1 MLKDIVKIR
10 IESGKGGEGSSAMY
24 ANRCSGGDGGKG
36 GDVYLKGSMH
46 TYDLSR
52 FDPEKTYKALNGQPG
67 QQKERKGDKVEDFTL
82 LLPLT
87 TEVYLNNNLIGK
99 IENDGQVLKI
109 LEGGVGGYGNAT
121 LLRNRELRSNETER
135 ANQKGVFTFV
145 LKLKSDVIFIGYP
158 NAGKSSLLNELT
170 NAHVKTAPYQFTTL
184 EPQLGIMDG
193 LVLMDL
199 PGLIEGTYEGKGLG
213 TSFVKHT
220 ENCKLVAH
228 FVSLEDENP
237 YQSYM
242 NMREEIRKI
251 SKEMFEKPEIVVL
264 TKADLVDEKKL
275 EETIKVFKDKNIDV
289 LSTCIIDTDA
299 INVLKETFKRAL
311 TK

>member
-1 MLKDIVKIR
+1 MLQDIVKIR
-10 IESGKGGEGSSAMY
+10 IESGSGGPGSSAMY

-67 QQKERKGDKVEDFTL
+67 QQKERKGDKVEDLTL

-135 ANQKGVFTFV
+135 ANQKGTFTFV

-220 ENCKLVAH
+220 ENCKLIAH
-228 FVSLEDENP
+228 FVSMEDEDP
-237 YQSYM
+237 YQSYL
-242 NMREEIRKI
+242 NMREEIEKI
-251 SKEMFEKPEIVVL
+251 SKDMYDRPEIVIL
-264 TKADLVDEKKL
+264 TKTDTTSEDRINEIKAIFKEKG
-275 EETIKVFKDKNIDV
+275 IDV
-289 LSTCIIDTDA
+289 ITTSIIDTDS
-299 INVLKETFKRAL
+299 VLNLKNKFKEL
-311 TK
+311 LS

>member
-1 MLKDIVKIR
+1 MLQDRVKIR

-52 FDPEKTYKALNGQPG
+52 FDPEKTYKANNGQPG
-67 QQKERKGDKVEDFTL
+67 LQKERKGDKVEDLFL
-82 LLPLT
+82 LVPLT
-87 TEVYLNNNLIGK
+87 TEVFLNNNLIGK
-99 IENDGQVLKI
+99 IENDGQLLKI

-135 ANQKGVFTFV
+135 ANQKGTYTFV

-220 ENCKLVAH
+220 ENCKLIAH
-228 FVSLEDENP
+228 FVSMEEENP
-237 YQSYM
+237 YSSYLA
-242 NMREEIRKI
+242 MREEIRKI
-251 SKEMFEKPEIVVL
+251 SKDMYNRPEIVVL
-264 TKADLVDEKKL
+264 TKTDIVDENRVKEVTK
-275 EETIKVFKDKNIDV
+275 EFESKGIKVVN
-289 LSTCIIDTDA
+289 TCIIDSDS
-299 INVLKETFKRAL
+299 INTLKKVLIENLK
-311 TK
+311 

>member
-1 MLKDIVKIR
+1 
-10 IESGKGGEGSSAMY
+10 MY

-36 GDVYLKGSMH
+36 GDVYLKGSIH

-52 FDPEKTYKALNGQPG
+52 FDTEKTYKAINGKPG
-67 QQKERKGDKVEDFTL
+67 QQKERKGDKVEDLTL

-109 LEGGVGGYGNAT
+109 LEGGAGGYGNAT

-135 ANQKGVFTFV
+135 TNQKGIFTFI

-199 PGLIEGTYEGKGLG
+199 PGLIEGTYDGKGLG
-213 TSFVKHT
+213 TGFVKHT
-220 ENCKLVAH
+220 ENCKLLAH
-228 FVSLEDENP
+228 FVSLENENP
-237 YQSYM
+237 YQSYL

-251 SKEMFEKPEIVVL
+251 SKEMFEKPEVVVL
-264 TKADLVDEKKL
+264 TKTDLVDDKAL
-275 EETIKVFKDKNIDV
+275 ENTIKVFKDNGIEV
-289 LSTCIIDTDA
+289 QYTSIIDTQA
-299 INVLKETFKRAL
+299 INRLKETLKNAL
-311 TK
+311 K

>member
-1 MLKDIVKIR
+1 MLQDIVKIR

-67 QQKERKGDKVEDFTL
+67 QQKERKGDKVEDLTL

-135 ANQKGVFTFV
+135 ANQKGIFTFV

-199 PGLIEGTYEGKGLG
+199 PGLIEGTYDGKGLG

-237 YQSYM
+237 YQSYTS
-242 NMREEIRKI
+242 MREEIRKI
-251 SKEMFEKPEIVVL
+251 SKDMFEKPEIVVL
-264 TKADLVDEKKL
+264 TKIDTVNESKIEETKAKFKTHRIDTITTSIVDEDSIQNFKK
-275 EETIKVFKDKNIDV
+275 KFKE
-289 LSTCIIDTDA
+289 LLA
-299 INVLKETFKRAL
+299 E
-311 TK
+311 

>member
-1 MLKDIVKIR
+1 MLQDRIKIR
-10 IESGKGGEGSSAMY
+10 IESGSGGPGSSAMY

-46 TYDLSR
+46 TYDLSK

-67 QQKERKGDKVEDFTL
+67 QQKERKGDKVEDLTL

-87 TEVYLNNNLIGK
+87 TEVFLNNNLIGK
-99 IENDGQVLKI
+99 IENDRQVLKI
-109 LEGGVGGYGNAT
+109 LEGGVGGYGNST
-121 LLRNRELRSNETER
+121 LMRNRELRSNETER
-135 ANQKGVFTFV
+135 ANQKGVFTLI

-184 EPQLGIMDG
+184 EPQLGIMDN

-220 ENCKLVAH
+220 ENCRLVAH

-237 YQSYM
+237 YQSYI
-242 NMREEIRKI
+242 NMREEIKKI
-251 SKEMFEKPEIVVL
+251 SKEMYEKPEVVVL
-264 TKADLVDEKKL
+264 TKTDLVDEKKL
-275 EETIKVFKDKNIDV
+275 EEIKEVFKSKGLEVI
-289 LSTCIIDTDA
+289 STCIIDTDS
-299 INVLKETFKRAL
+299 VDTLKNKFKEL
-311 TK
+311 LF

>member
-1 MLKDIVKIR
+1 MLQDIIKIK
-10 IESGKGGEGSSAMY
+10 IESGSGGQGSSAMY

-36 GDVYLKGSMH
+36 GDVYLKGSIH

-67 QQKERKGDKVEDFTL
+67 LQKERKGDKVEDMTL

-87 TEVYLNNNLIGK
+87 TEVFLNNNLIGK
-99 IENDGQVLKI
+99 IEEEGQILKI
-109 LEGGVGGYGNAT
+109 LDGGVGGYGNAT
-121 LLRNRELRSNETER
+121 LMRNRELRSNETER
-135 ANQKGVFTFV
+135 ANQKGIYTLV

-170 NAHVKTAPYQFTTL
+170 NAHAKTAPYQFTTL
-184 EPQLGIMDG
+184 EPQLGIMDN

-220 ENCKLVAH
+220 ENCRLGAH
-228 FVSLEDENP
+228 FISMENENP
-237 YQSYM
+237 YTSYTS
-242 NMREEIRKI
+242 MREEIRKI
-251 SKEMFEKPEIVVL
+251 SEAMYNKPEIVVL
-264 TKADLVDEKKL
+264 TKTDIVDENRLKEVIKIF
-275 EETIKVFKDKNIDV
+275 EEKGIKVV
-289 LSTCIIDTDA
+289 STCIIDLDS
-299 INVLKETFKRAL
+299 INALKKTFKDAL
-311 TK
+311 K

>member
-1 MLKDIVKIR
+1 MLQDRVKIR

-87 TEVYLNNNLIGK
+87 TEVFLNNNLIGK

-109 LEGGVGGYGNAT
+109 LDGGVGGYGNAT
-121 LLRNRELRSNETER
+121 LLRNRELRSNENER
-135 ANQKGVFTFV
+135 ENQKGVFTFV

-170 NAHVKTAPYQFTTL
+170 NAHVKTAAYQFTTL

-199 PGLIEGTYEGKGLG
+199 PGLIEGTYDGKGLG

-237 YQSYM
+237 YQSYTS
-242 NMREEIRKI
+242 MREEIRKI
-251 SKEMFEKPEIVVL
+251 SKDMFEKPEIVVL
-264 TKADLVDEKKL
+264 TKTDMVDEKKL
-275 EETIKVFKDKNIDV
+275 KETVEIFKKNGIEV
-289 LSTCIIDTDA
+289 LSTCIIDTDSVE
-299 INVLKETFKRAL
+299 NLKGKFKELLAE
-311 TK
+311 

>member
-1 MLKDIVKIR
+1 MLQDKVKIR
-10 IESGKGGEGSSAMY
+10 IESGKGGEGSVAMY

-52 FDPEKTYKALNGQPG
+52 FDPEKIYKAPNGLPG
-67 QQKERKGDKVEDFTL
+67 QQKERKGDKVEDLTL
-82 LLPLT
+82 ILPLT
-87 TEVYLNNNLIGK
+87 TEVYLENNLIGK

-121 LLRNRELRSNETER
+121 LIRNREWRSNDKER
-135 ANQKGVFTFV
+135 ANQMGVYTLV

-170 NAHVKTAPYQFTTL
+170 NAHVKTAAYQFTTL

-199 PGLIEGTYEGKGLG
+199 PGLIEGTYDGKGLG

-228 FVSLEDENP
+228 FVSLEDEDP
-237 YQSYM
+237 YQSYTS
-242 NMREEIRKI
+242 MREEIRKI
-251 SKEMFEKPEIVVL
+251 SKDMYEKPEIVVL
-264 TKADLVDEKKL
+264 TKTDMVDEKVLAEVTK
-275 EETIKVFKDKNIDV
+275 TFKDKGIKV
-289 LSTCIIDTDA
+289 LSTCIIDEQSIDQ
-299 INVLKETFKRAL
+299 LKETFKSAL
-311 TK
+311 K